1 MLLYRYDLRTSKSL
15 ALAGSLCLLVLF
27 FHLHQSQ
34 ATGTAS
40 GWLKVSDNGHYF
52 VKDGQPFFWL
62 GDTGWSI
69 VNRYSQEEVEFY
81 LEHRRKQGFSVV
93 HMMGVFDGGPGL
105 KTPATNLDGEVPFLN
120 NNPATPNDK
129 YFRNVDKI
137 IKLAEQKGILVV
149 FQACGGSGGAFVK
162 IKNVITQ
169 DNARAYGKWLGE
181 RYKQMPNIVWGN
193 GFDLTPWDHEEIA
206 REFAAGL
213 REGDGGAHLI
223 SLHPAG
229 GNSSSYF
236 HYEDWLSANIIQVWT
251 HYLRIYPM
259 TYCDYLRSPAKPVI
273 MAEGCYEAGIEYQVK
288 PITPH
293 LVRKQAYWSFLAG
306 GYHTYG
312 HNDIWRKNPN
322 WRESLDAPGAKQM
335 GILKKVF
342 VARQWWKHV
351 PDQSVFESGASG
363 DDTLNTAARST
374 DGDSIIVY
382 LSSATTVSLHLDKIT
397 SSNTVRATWVNPETG
412 DQKIIGEYPNQGSR
426 PFTTP
431 QGQKDAIL
439 LLDGVTKNS

>member
-162 IKNVITQ
+162 IKNVIT
-169 DNARAYGKWLGE
+169 G
-181 RYKQMPNIVWGN
+181 
-193 GFDLTPWDHEEIA
+193 
-206 REFAAGL
+206 
-213 REGDGGAHLI
+213 
-223 SLHPAG
+223 
-229 GNSSSYF
+229 
-236 HYEDWLSANIIQVWT
+236 
-251 HYLRIYPM
+251 IY
-259 TYCDYLRSPAKPVI
+259 I
-273 MAEGCYEAGIEYQVK
+273 
-288 PITPH
+288 
-293 LVRKQAYWSFLAG
+293 
-306 GYHTYG
+306 
-312 HNDIWRKNPN
+312 
-322 WRESLDAPGAKQM
+322 
-335 GILKKVF
+335 
-342 VARQWWKHV
+342 
-351 PDQSVFESGASG
+351 
-363 DDTLNTAARST
+363 
-374 DGDSIIVY
+374 
-382 LSSATTVSLHLDKIT
+382 IT
-397 SSNTVRATWVNPETG
+397 SLVA
-412 DQKIIGEYPNQGSR
+412 
-426 PFTTP
+426 
-431 QGQKDAIL
+431 
-439 LLDGVTKNS
+439 

>member
-1 MLLYRYDLRTSKSL
+1 MSCFHQHLSTPKMLV
-15 ALAGSLCLLVLF
+15 LAGLFSVLLSF
-27 FHLHQSQ
+27 FHPHQSR
-34 ATGTAS
+34 ATGTEEA
-40 GWLKVSDNGHYF
+40 WLKVSDNGHYF
-52 VKDGQPFFWL
+52 VKNGEPFFWL
-62 GDTGWSI
+62 GDTAWST
-69 VNRYSQEEVEFY
+69 VNRFSGEEVEFY

-93 HMMGVFDGGPGL
+93 HVMGVFDGGPGL

-129 YFRNVDKI
+129 YFRHVDNL
-137 IKLAEQKGILVV
+137 IKLARQKGILIV

-162 IKNVITQ
+162 IKKVITK
-169 DNARAYGKWLGE
+169 DNARAYGKWLGQ
-181 RYKQMPNIVWGN
+181 RYKQTPNIVWGN
-193 GFDLTPWDHEEIA
+193 GFDLAPWDYEDIA

-213 REGDGGAHLI
+213 KEGDGGSHLT

-273 MAEGCYEAGIEYQVK
+273 MAEGCYEAGVEYQVK

-335 GILKKVF
+335 GILKQIF
-342 VARQWWKHV
+342 TARQWWKNV
-351 PDQSVFESGASG
+351 PDQSVFSSGASG
-363 DDTLNTAARST
+363 DDTLNAAARSM
-374 DGDSIIVY
+374 DGDSIMVY
-382 LSSATTVSLHLDKIT
+382 LSSATRVSIHLEKIT
-397 SSNTVRATWVNPETG
+397 SSTTVRATWVNPETG
-412 DQKIIGEYPNQGSR
+412 EQKIIGEFPNRGSHS
-426 PFTTP
+426 FTTP
-431 QGQKDAIL
+431 QGQVDAIL
-439 LLDGVTKNS
+439 LLDAV